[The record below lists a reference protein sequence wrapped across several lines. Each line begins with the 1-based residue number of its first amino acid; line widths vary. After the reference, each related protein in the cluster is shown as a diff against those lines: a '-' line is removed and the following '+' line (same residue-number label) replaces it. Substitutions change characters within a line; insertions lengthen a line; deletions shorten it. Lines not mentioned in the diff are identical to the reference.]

1 LQWYP
6 LSIVS
11 DDDWDYICGEDFY
24 NDYIRNG
31 TFVMIPEIMHLS
43 DNYIQKGD
51 GSFRDST
58 LVSPVLYLVL
68 QAIGKEIADRYIPS
82 RDINMTVYYSGNY
95 RDMRIKYKTDYD
107 DFYKEINASLED
119 YNYFIKT
126 DITNFFPNINIDM
139 LISQIDEKCNNGDE
153 QFSQTQ
159 LQLFKELLLY
169 AGDGHF
175 PLIENSVAS
184 SYLATVVYLDLID
197 CKLYDF
203 IMNSVSG
210 IDKFKVVRYV
220 DDMYILIDSHCESK
234 EIHKTYNE
242 IRNQYSSILKEYGLA
257 LNANK
262 SCIRPIGEINQEL
275 KKSLYD
281 EYINGQKHEIE
292 EHFHGSLILFLNRLK
307 DEFVNDC
314 IDVERYNYLIDE
326 YFGRDDIEFTS
337 NEVFNYFVYE
347 SEAEAESNEVSNAI
361 KSIIEQDISVL
372 SIDPKRLGILIMK
385 SRNDGIIKTM
395 LNELFKRSRTSK
407 WNSYCTTIAIT
418 YLLNSRFRHI
428 DLLEVLKA
436 NDYRLYQFY
445 ENNCKRS
452 FSYYINNQ
460 NNKAICYAIGDDWRV
475 YYLFFMYQVEKR
487 KNNNLSMYAFYKNYF
502 DRVTANIDYVE
513 KRKKGDAIKKPNYN
527 GFYREAQLKS
537 FYNKIP
543 GSDSIIHIAHE
554 VRNSNPISHA
564 SASLI
569 DEGSPSKKIRKTI
582 DDLNSILQQYCDQ
595 MEN

>member
-1 LQWYP
+1 MQWYP

-385 SRNDGIIKTM
+385 SHNDEIIKAM
-395 LNELFKRSRTSK
+395 LNELFKRSRMSK

-418 YLLNSRFRHI
+418 YLLNSQFRHI
-428 DLLEVLKA
+428 DLLNVLKS

-460 NNKAICYAIGDDWRV
+460 NNREICFAIGDDWRAC
-475 YYLFFMYQVEKR
+475 YLFFMYQVEKR

-502 DRVTANIDYVE
+502 DRVTADIDYVE
-513 KRKKGDAIKKPNYN
+513 KRKKGDVIKKPDYKN
-527 GFYREAQLKS
+527 FYKEAQLKR

-564 SASLI
+564 SASLL
-569 DEGSPSKKIRKTI
+569 DEGSHSKKIRKTI
-582 DDLNSILQQYCDQ
+582 DDLNCILQQYFDQ